1 MAKKLTRKE
10 LEELYRRYNKREL
23 VHPDPLEFL
32 YHYDYCDDREIVA
45 LIAASLAYGR
55 VAQILASVKK
65 VLKELGPRPA
75 QFLEKTSA
83 AQLRKLFKTFKHRFT
98 TGEEMSSFLINIK
111 KAQKKHVSLEACFKK
126 YVNEQDETFMPA
138 LSKFVRELR
147 GKLEKNSLLPAPEKG
162 SACKRLNLFLRWMV
176 RQDDVDPGCWQTL
189 DPAKLV
195 IPLDTHMHQISLAL
209 GLTKRKGGDLRT
221 AIEITKAFGKFCPE
235 DPVRYDFA
243 LTRMGI
249 RDELDVKKWLHS
261 RV

>member
-10 LEELYRRYNKREL
+10 LEELYERYNKREL

-45 LIAASLAYGR
+45 MIAASLAYGR
-55 VAQILASVKK
+55 VAQILASVKR
-65 VLKELGPRPA
+65 VLSELGPRPA
-75 QFLEKTSA
+75 RFLEVTEATK
-83 AQLRKLFKTFKHRFT
+83 LRSMFKTFKHRFT
-98 TGEEMSSFLINIK
+98 TGEEMSSFLVNIK
-111 KAQKKHVSLEACFKK
+111 RARSKHGSLEICFKK
-126 YVNEQDETFMPA
+126 YVKNEDETFMPA
-138 LSKFVRELR
+138 LGKFVRELR
-147 GKLEKNSLLPAPEKG
+147 GKLEKNSLLPDPEKG

-176 RQDDVDPGCWQTL
+176 RLDDVDPGCWQTL
-189 DPAKLV
+189 SPAKLV
-195 IPLDTHMHQISLAL
+195 IPLDTHMHQISRAL
-209 GLTKRKGGDLRT
+209 GLTKRNGGDMRT

-249 RDELDVKKWLHS
+249 RDELNVKDWLQS